1 MNSDFPRSKF
11 WLLYFFRR
19 VYDGRGA
26 VYPEGDSKGCMG
38 EGSTRLCKCSLSSAM
53 SQHGLSTCRH
63 GQGKNNEIKKG
74 LHGPFER
81 SLTCLTF
88 LFLISFVLSFTVFSF
103 TDPKRD
109 LKGTQPW
116 HIRQERHLWL
126 TTTFGT
132 SAAVDRLWLLV

>member
-1 MNSDFPRSKF
+1 MVGGRCILKVTPKVVWGKVLPDF
-11 WLLYFFRR
+11 
-19 VYDGRGA
+19 VNA
-26 VYPEGDSKGCMG
+26 VFHPPCHSMVCPHVGMG
-38 EGSTRLCKCSLSSAM
+38 KERIMKS
-53 SQHGLSTCRH
+53 
-63 GQGKNNEIKKG
+63 KKG